1 MNNEYWSEI
10 SYYLSEIDQQRS
22 TCCSKKIS
30 TETIF
35 SLRNQIISSLEQL
48 KDNLEQ
54 LLDESHVHF
63 ILFALVALVDEEM
76 QCQLPPSESIQ
87 WTPIQRDFY
96 DTTNAG
102 ELFYKTLDEILDNSN
117 IPTIVYEV
125 FYFVLKRGFRGK
137 HAKSASRINRYLT
150 FLSEKIPVEKGSFNE
165 EAPLAAQKHNEKKTH
180 RGLLYGATFA
190 SLLAIYG
197 LLYFFSH

>member
-10 SYYLSEIDQQRS
+10 SYYLSEIDQQKL
-22 TCCSKKIS
+22 TCCSKKLNA
-30 TETIF
+30 ETIL
-35 SLRNQIISSLEQL
+35 SLRNQVISSLEQL

-54 LLDESHVHF
+54 LLDESHVHY
-63 ILFALVALVDEEM
+63 ILFALVALVDEEI
-76 QCQLPPSESIQ
+76 QCQLPPGETIQ

-96 DTTNAG
+96 DTTHAG

-117 IPTIVYEV
+117 IPTIIYEV

-165 EAPLAAQKHNEKKTH
+165 ESSLTAQKHNEKKPH
-180 RGLLYGATFA
+180 RALLYGTTFA
-190 SLLAIYG
+190 SLLVIYG
-197 LLYFFSH
+197 VFYFFSR